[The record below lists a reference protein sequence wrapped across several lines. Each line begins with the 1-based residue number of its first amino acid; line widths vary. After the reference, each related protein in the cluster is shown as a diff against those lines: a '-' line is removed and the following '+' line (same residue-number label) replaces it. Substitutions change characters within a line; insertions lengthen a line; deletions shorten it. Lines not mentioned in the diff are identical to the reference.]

1 MLSKTFFSTV
11 ALALA
16 AASPAVRAQL
26 INVPLGISLD
36 VGTQATCP
44 ADAPPGTDV
53 DATVLAVVTLNT
65 VVE

>member
-1 MLSKTFFSTV
+1 MLSRTFLSSV
-11 ALALA
+11 ALAFAVA
-16 AASPAVRAQL
+16 APAVRAQL
-26 INVPLGISLD
+26 VNVPLDVSLD

-44 ADAPPGTDV
+44 ADAPEGTDV